1 MERCF
6 LMIRVC
12 KRCVMN
18 DSSDPTI
25 TFDENSYCNYCTN
38 ALAQINTT
46 TYFPGTEG
54 ALKLDF
60 MLKEIKESEKNKEFD
75 CVMGISGGLDSS
87 YLAYLGHKWGL
98 RILAVH
104 IDDGFDTEI
113 SKSNIEKLVK
123 ACGIKLLTICPDT
136 VQFNALTKA
145 YMKAGVPNLA
155 VPQDNVLLA
164 FLYDTVRKYKIKYFL
179 SGGNFALECILQ
191 RGNTY
196 DAMDVVNIK
205 DIHRR
210 FGEQP
215 IDKLQFI
222 TKYKRF
228 YYNKLIIG
236 IKELRPLNYLDYNR
250 EKAFEELY
258 NFCGFK
264 YYGRKHLENILTAF
278 IQLYWLPK
286 KFGVD
291 KRTSHLSS
299 MIISG
304 QISRTEALKELEQPL
319 YDENLMQRYIEIIK
333 DKLNISDDEFNHI
346 MSAPTHQHTDY
357 KTDRLYPRLQYIKH
371 LLFR

>member
-1 MERCF
+1 M
-6 LMIRVC
+6 RVC

-25 TFDENSYCNYCTN
+25 TFDENGYCNYCTD

-46 TYFPGTEG
+46 TYFPGAEG
-54 ALKLDF
+54 TVKLDS
-60 MLKEIKESEKNKEFD
+60 MLREIKESGKNKEFD

-113 SKSNIEKLVK
+113 SKSNINKLVK
-123 ACGIKLLTICPDT
+123 ASGVKLLTICPDA

-145 YMKAGVPNLA
+145 YMKSGVPNLA
-155 VPQDNVLLA
+155 VPQDNVLFA
-164 FLYDTVRKYKIKYFL
+164 FLYDAVRKYKIKYFL

-191 RGNTY
+191 RGNSY

-215 IDKLQFI
+215 IDKLRFI
-222 TKYKRF
+222 TKYRRF
-228 YYNKLIIG
+228 FYDKLVIG
-236 IKELRPLNYLDYNR
+236 IHELRPLNYLDYNR
-250 EKAFEELY
+250 KRAFEELY
-258 NFCGFK
+258 NFCGFE

-278 IQLYWLPK
+278 VQLYWLPK

-304 QISRTEALKELEQPL
+304 QISRTEALEELAQPL
-319 YDENLMQRYIEIIK
+319 YDENLMEHYIDIIK
-333 DKLNISDDEFNHI
+333 DTLNISNDEFNCI

-357 KTDRLYPRLQYIKH
+357 KIDRLYLCLRYIKH

>member
-1 MERCF
+1 M
-6 LMIRVC
+6 RVC

-25 TFDENSYCNYCTN
+25 TFDENGYCNYCTD

-46 TYFPGTEG
+46 TYFPGAEG
-54 ALKLDF
+54 AVKLDS

-113 SKSNIEKLVK
+113 SKSNIDKLVK
-123 ACGIKLLTICPDT
+123 ASGIKLLTIRPDAT
-136 VQFNALTKA
+136 QFNALTKA
-145 YMKAGVPNLA
+145 YIKAGVPNLA
-155 VPQDNVLLA
+155 VPQDNVLFA
-164 FLYDTVRKYKIKYFL
+164 FLYDVVRKYKIKYFL

-205 DIHRR
+205 DINRR
-210 FGEQP
+210 FGTTP
-215 IDKLQFI
+215 IDKLKFI
-222 TKYKRF
+222 STYRKFFDRKISGLR
-228 YYNKLIIG
+228 
-236 IKELRPLNYLDYNR
+236 ELRPLNYVDYR
-250 EKAFEELY
+250 RKQAFEELY
-258 NFCGFK
+258 NFCGFE

-278 IQLYWLPK
+278 VQLYWFPK

-299 MIISG
+299 MIVSG
-304 QISRTEALKELEQPL
+304 QMSRDEALKELQMPL
-319 YDENLMQRYIEIIK
+319 YDDELMNRYISIIK
-333 DKLNISDDEFNHI
+333 ERLHISDDEFKSI
-346 MSAPTHQHTDY
+346 MNAPSHQHQDY
-357 KTDRLYPRLQYIKH
+357 KTDKFITYMRKLKKKI
-371 LLFR
+371 

>member
-1 MERCF
+1 MK
-6 LMIRVC
+6 IC

-25 TFDENSYCNYCTN
+25 TFDENGFCNYCTT
-38 ALAQINTT
+38 AFAQINTT
-46 TYFPGTEG
+46 TYFPGPEG
-54 ALKLDF
+54 AVKLDS
-60 MLKEIKESEKNKEFD
+60 MLKEIKDSEKNKEFD
-75 CVMGISGGLDSS
+75 CIMGISGGLDSS

-104 IDDGFDTEI
+104 IDDGFDTDI
-113 SKSNIEKLVK
+113 SKANIAKLVK
-123 ACGIKLLTICPDT
+123 ASGIKLLTIYPDA

-145 YMKAGVPNLA
+145 YIKASVPNLA

-164 FLYDTVRKYKIKYFL
+164 FLYDIVRKYNIKYFL

-191 RGNTY
+191 QGNTY

-215 IDKLQFI
+215 IDKLRFI
-222 TKYKRF
+222 TKYRRF
-228 YYNKLIIG
+228 YYDRLITG
-236 IKELRPLNYLDYNR
+236 IRELRPLNYLDYNR
-250 EKAFEELY
+250 KKAFDDLY
-258 NFCGFK
+258 EFCGFE

-299 MIISG
+299 MIVSG
-304 QISRTEALKELEQPL
+304 QISRAEALEELKQPL
-319 YDENLMQRYIEIIK
+319 YDENLMQRYIGIIQ
-333 DKLNISDDEFNHI
+333 DKLNISEDEFNRI
-346 MSAPTHQHTDY
+346 MSATTHQHTDY
-357 KTDRLYPRLQYIKH
+357 KTDRLYSRFQYIKH